1 MDLVDVIQMRTLSDE
16 GICVIITINKFMSSF
31 VSACWYE

>member
-1 MDLVDVIQMRTLSDE
+1 MDLVDVIQMRKLSDE
-16 GICVIITINKFMSSF
+16 GICVITINKSMSSF